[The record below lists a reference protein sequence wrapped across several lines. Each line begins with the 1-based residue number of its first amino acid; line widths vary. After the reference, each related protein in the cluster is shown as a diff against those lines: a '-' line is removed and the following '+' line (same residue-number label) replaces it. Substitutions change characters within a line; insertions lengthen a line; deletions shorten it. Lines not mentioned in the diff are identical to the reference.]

1 MRITNLKVF
10 QPDGT
15 FRPGEVVMEDGR
27 FAASGAGP
35 FEDGQGYY
43 AIPGLVDIHFHGC
56 VGYDFCDGNQEAIAA
71 IARYEARSGVTAICP
86 ATMTYSEEILGGICD
101 AAAAFRPE
109 EDMADLVGI
118 NLEGPF
124 IAPSKKGAQNPKYL
138 QLPNVDMVRRLQ
150 QRSGGLVKLLD
161 MAPELEGAMEA
172 IAALKDEVRISL
184 AHTNADYDTAMAAFR
199 AGAKHVTHLYNAM
212 NGLSHRAPGLVGAA
226 FDGAE
231 TAELICDGVHIHPA
245 AVRTTFRFMGADRM
259 ILISDSMMATGL
271 DDGDYSLGGQAVK
284 VVGNLATLADGTI
297 AGSATNLMDCM
308 RTAVLRMGIPFGTAV
323 RCASVNPARAIG
335 VYDRYGSIAPG
346 KTADLVLMDEQLQ
359 VKQVYLRG
367 KALL

>member
-1 MRITNLKVF
+1 MRITNVNVF
-10 QPDGT
+10 QPDGS
-15 FRPGEVVMEDGR
+15 FAKGEIAMEDGR
-27 FAASGAGP
+27 FVRHSEGA
-35 FEDGQGYY
+35 FVDGEGCY

-56 VGYDFCDGNQEAIAA
+56 VGHDFCDGTNEAISA
-71 IARYEARSGVTAICP
+71 IAEYEARNGVTAICP

-101 AAAAFRPE
+101 AAAAFQPA
-109 EDMADLVGI
+109 DNMADLVGI
-118 NLEGPF
+118 NMEGPF
-124 IAPSKKGAQNPKYL
+124 IAPSKKGAQNPAYL
-138 QLPNVDMVRRLQ
+138 QEPNVFMFRRLQ
-150 QRSGGLVKLLD
+150 ARAKGLVKLLD
-161 MAPELEGAMEA
+161 MAPELNGAMEA
-172 IAALKDEVRISL
+172 IAELKDEVRISI
-184 AHTNADYDTAMAAFR
+184 AHTAADYDTAMAAFQ

-212 NGLSHRAPGLVGAA
+212 NGLSHRSPGMVGAA

-245 AVRTTFRFMGADRM
+245 VVRTTFRAMGPDRM

-308 RTAVLRMGIPFGTAV
+308 KTAVLKMGIPFGTAV
-323 RCASVNPARAIG
+323 KCATVNPAKAIG
-335 VYDRYGSIAPG
+335 IYDRYGSIEAG
-346 KTADLVLMDEQLQ
+346 KVANVVLLDQDLN

-367 KALL
+367 KAL